1 VISTDNRAEYE
12 RHGCDVRLEAGVVRL
27 HHEVGLYCIGFE
39 SRTSPMIYYHG
50 PIRCELVDSHLTM
63 CISDTVLLEHDFEPG
78 QYLPNY
84 VLTVVG
90 RSLLMSKLD
99 QWFNEYEI

>member
-1 VISTDNRAEYE
+1 
-12 RHGCDVRLEAGVVRL
+12 
-27 HHEVGLYCIGFE
+27 
-39 SRTSPMIYYHG
+39 
-50 PIRCELVDSHLTM
+50 M

>member
-1 VISTDNRAEYE
+1 
-12 RHGCDVRLEAGVVRL
+12 
-27 HHEVGLYCIGFE
+27 
-39 SRTSPMIYYHG
+39 MIYYHG

-78 QYLPNY
+78 KYLPNY